1 MRLYCYTYH
10 AEKILQEGYLSVA
23 ANPNPKQL
31 EMYARKAGSTDFE
44 DIKKYLEKTLPGRTR
59 SISCLTE
66 KAPIEDYEHP
76 YLDYLVHNAAVISF
90 ELDDLLK
97 DGLVEM
103 IYCKDNSQTA
113 KADID
118 FENVFEI
125 KNPAEIDTSP
135 LNWHQC
141 SEAYGSPYNMLRH
154 YILILSKGFIPPEYL
169 RLSATISLLSLSVVP
184 LIV

>member
-31 EMYARKAGSTDFE
+31 EMYACKAGSTDFE
-44 DIKKYLEKTLPGRTR
+44 DIKRYLEQTLPGRTR

-113 KADID
+113 KTDID
-118 FENVFEI
+118 FENVYQI
-125 KNPAEIDTSP
+125 NTPAKIDTSP
-135 LNWHQC
+135 LDWHGC
-141 SEAYGSPYNMLRH
+141 SPRYGSPYNMLRH
-154 YILILSKGFIPPEYL
+154 YILVLSKGFIPPGYL
-169 RLSATISLLSLSVVP
+169 TLEQ
-184 LIV
+184 

>member
-1 MRLYCYTYH
+1 MRLYCYTYF

-31 EMYARKAGSTDFE
+31 EMYARKAGSTNFE
-44 DIKKYLEKTLPGRTR
+44 DIKKYLEQTLPGRTR

-66 KAPIEDYEHP
+66 KAPVENYKHP
-76 YLDYLVHNAAVISF
+76 YLDYLVHHAAVISF
-90 ELDDLLK
+90 ELNDLLK

-103 IYCKDNSQTA
+103 IYCKDNSETA
-113 KADID
+113 KTDID
-118 FENVFEI
+118 FENVYKI
-125 KNPAEIDTSP
+125 KNPAEIDTSS

-154 YILILSKGFIPPEYL
+154 YILVLSKGFIPPEYITL
-169 RLSATISLLSLSVVP
+169 EK
-184 LIV
+184 

>member
-44 DIKKYLEKTLPGRTR
+44 DIKRYLEQTLPGRTR

-103 IYCKDNSQTA
+103 IYCKDNSETA
-113 KADID
+113 KTDID
-118 FENVFEI
+118 FENVYEI
-125 KNPAEIDTSP
+125 KNPVEIEIGRA
-135 LNWHQC
+135 H
-141 SEAYGSPYNMLRH
+141 
-154 YILILSKGFIPPEYL
+154 
-169 RLSATISLLSLSVVP
+169 V
-184 LIV
+184 